1 MTGDIHVAE
10 IRELAKRFSADQIEH
25 CMELVLQ
32 QQDNPCFDTREAE
45 EAMNVLAKAE
55 FVKSQMERG
64 DTLAEAMRELGRRI
78 RAAQGEG

>member
-1 MTGDIHVAE
+1 MTGDIHIAE
-10 IRELAKRFSADQIEH
+10 IRELAKRFSADQIEN

-32 QQDNPCFDTREAE
+32 HQDNPCFDKEEAE

-55 FVKSQMERG
+55 FVKAQMEQG
-64 DTLAEAMRELGRRI
+64 STLAEAMRELGRRI